1 MAAEARLRAH
11 DRQALLLGAQREDWM
26 RRGACYGTDPAMFF
40 PDSALP
46 EAFDQAKQ
54 VCAQCTVSGACLE
67 YALAT
72 GQQHGVWGGRSE
84 AELTLLRAER
94 HLAAGRPVR
103 GRPRSRE
110 TADA

>member
-46 EAFDQAKQ
+46 DAADQAKQ
-54 VCAQCTVSGACLE
+54 VCAQCTVRGPCLD
-67 YALAT
+67 YAVT
-72 GQQHGVWGGRSE
+72 TNQEGVWGGTDEGERVLIRAARRRRAAE
-84 AELTLLRAER
+84 ASA
-94 HLAAGRPVR
+94 
-103 GRPRSRE
+103 
-110 TADA
+110 